1 MTIKTFARRLSAA
14 LIMATSGG
22 VASAATVHNEA
33 VNNDLS
39 NNPAAPTILA
49 LAAGSNDVFGTTGIT
64 ITGTDRDF
72 ARLVVPVGFELTGM
86 VVLAGTQTAGGVSFV
101 ALQAGDALTINPAAP
116 NPAPL
121 LGWLHYSTADI
132 GNNILP
138 EIGAT
143 VGSVGFS
150 GSLSA
155 GSYALWI
162 QDTGFE
168 TATYGFR
175 FEVAAVPEPGT
186 YAMLGA
192 GLGMLGLVRYRRRTG
207 H

>member
-1 MTIKTFARRLSAA
+1 MTNRTFARRLSVA
-14 LIMATSGG
+14 LTMAITSG
-22 VASAATVHNEA
+22 VAGAATLHNEA
-33 VNNDLS
+33 VKGDLS
-39 NNPAAPTILA
+39 NDQTVPTILA
-49 LAAGSNDVFGTTGIT
+49 LAAGSNDLLGTTGLT
-64 ITGTDRDF
+64 LGGTDRDF
-72 ARLVVPVGFELTGM
+72 ARLVVPVGLELTGM
-86 VVLAGTQTAGGVSFV
+86 VVLPGTLPAGGVSFV
-101 ALQAGDALTINPAAP
+101 ALQAGNALTIDATAP
-116 NPAPL
+116 NPGPL

-143 VGSVGFS
+143 FGSVGFS
-150 GSLSA
+150 GPLPA

-175 FEVAAVPEPGT
+175 FDVATVPEPET

-192 GLGMLGLVRYRRRTG
+192 GLGMIGLMRFRRRSG
-207 H
+207 R